1 MQVTVRINGILASKI
16 GIARLAVRLPAPATI
31 QDLHQQLQ
39 SQYPH
44 LSAEISGTVAVIGG
58 AHQAATAVLQD
69 GQEVALLMPIAG
81 GC

>member
-1 MQVTVRINGILASKI
+1 MQVTVRINGILARKL
-16 GIARLAVRLPAPATI
+16 GMARLSVRLTAPATI
-31 QDLHQQLQ
+31 QDLNQQLQ

-44 LSAEISGTVAVIGG
+44 LSAEIRGTVAVIGG